1 MAALGIRPR
10 LALGGVP
17 LRSMAVPFPIACFT
31 GALLTDL
38 AYLNSDGQ
46 VQWANFSQWLLAFGE
61 LMGVIAALFGL
72 IDMLLTPRAAR
83 PSAAYFNFGASAL
96 VLVLGLFNNFVH
108 ARDGWT
114 GVVPTGL
121 TLSVLTVMVLIP
133 TEFFGYRQAH
143 TDTRGRAG

>member
-1 MAALGIRPR
+1 MAASGFQPR

-17 LRSMAVPFPIACFT
+17 LHAMVVSFPIACFT
-31 GALLTDL
+31 GALLADL
-38 AYLNSDGQ
+38 AYLHSNGQ

-61 LMGVIAALFGL
+61 LMGAVAVLLGL
-72 IDMLLTPRAAR
+72 IDLITRPRAAR
-83 PSAAYFNFGASAL
+83 PSGVYFNFGGSVL

-133 TEFFGYRQAH
+133 TEFFGYRLAH
-143 TDTRGRAG
+143 VDTRERAS

>member
-1 MAALGIRPR
+1 MAASGFRPR

-17 LRSMAVPFPIACFT
+17 LHAIVVPFPIACFT

-61 LMGVIAALFGL
+61 LTGAVAALLGL
-72 IDMLLTPRAAR
+72 IDLFTRPRAAR
-83 PSAAYFNFGASAL
+83 PSGAYFNFGGSAL

-121 TLSVLTVMVLIP
+121 TLSVLTVLVLIP

-143 TDTRGRAG
+143 IDTREGAG

>member
-1 MAALGIRPR
+1 MTASGFRPR
-10 LALGGVP
+10 PALGGVP
-17 LRSMAVPFPIACFT
+17 LHAMVVPFPIACFT

-38 AYLNSDGQ
+38 AYLNSNGQ

-61 LMGVIAALFGL
+61 LMGALAVLLGL
-72 IDMLLTPRAAR
+72 IDLFTRPRAAR
-83 PSAAYFNFGASAL
+83 SGGVYFNFGGSVL

-121 TLSVLTVMVLIP
+121 TLSVLTVLVLIP

-143 TDTRGRAG
+143 IGTRERAG

>member
-1 MAALGIRPR
+1 MAASGFRPR

-61 LMGVIAALFGL
+61 LMGAVAALL
-72 IDMLLTPRAAR
+72 SVIDLFTRPRADR
-83 PSAAYFNFGASAL
+83 SSGAYFNFGGSAL
-96 VLVLGLFNNFVH
+96 VLALGLLNNFVH

-121 TLSVLTVMVLIP
+121 TLSVLTVLVLIP
-133 TEFFGYRQAH
+133 TEFFGYRLAH
-143 TDTRGRAG
+143 INTRERAG